1 MSPSPKLSSRPAC
14 SRVARSRLAGVW
26 LDGAFQLGANVCL
39 VGLYNA
45 AVLTAE
51 RSLCFLVS
59 TQFGQQIENYATS
72 QTEGQGRAGRML
84 RSLLSTSQ
92 TGVAPLYILTNAL
105 CAAILVWMPY
115 TLLVEFSMLLSV
127 PSILLFM
134 WSFVALRIQRP
145 YVERPFLIPG
155 GCALSPPCLFEAPV
169 LCHGCAWSPT
179 LAWLWPIHM
188 TRPFP
193 VADRTLPMH
202 ATVCPLQSLLR
213 LFPWQSQYPMLPSSP
228 PSRTSML
235 RTSRRSSGRVARMA
249 VCHRSSR

>member
-1 MSPSPKLSSRPAC
+1 MHCRRWP
-14 SRVARSRLAGVW
+14 RSRLAGVW

-59 TQFGQQIENYATS
+59 TQFGEQIESYS
-72 QTEGQGRAGRML
+72 QTEGHGRAGRML
-84 RSLLSTSQ
+84 RALLSTSQ

-145 YVERPFLIPG
+145 HVDRPFLIPG
-155 GCALSPPCLFEAPV
+155 GYALLPRCSFPRFFQVCCLCLPCDRLADCVPSVFLLLAAIRCPRFPQVACCCPYYGSPRCHLDI
-169 LCHGCAWSPT
+169 LC
-179 LAWLWPIHM
+179 
-188 TRPFP
+188 
-193 VADRTLPMH
+193 
-202 ATVCPLQSLLR
+202 
-213 LFPWQSQYPMLPSSP
+213 
-228 PSRTSML
+228 
-235 RTSRRSSGRVARMA
+235 
-249 VCHRSSR
+249 CHHHY